1 MSIKFLKLFTFIFII
16 SNLIVFAQPITIDST
31 FGNKGIVL
39 TSTGNGND
47 VANSVAF
54 QNDGKIIV
62 AGNNNN
68 DIVLVRY
75 NIDGKIDNT
84 FGNNGIEVT
93 NLGGSTDIG
102 ASLVILPD
110 NKIIVG
116 GYSGNYPKYYFALA
130 RFNSYGKLDSSF
142 GENGKTIT
150 SIGTIS
156 DAGRSIALQS
166 DGKIIVAG
174 YSNSSSNSIFALIR
188 YNDDGS
194 LDSSFDSDGKV
205 TTTIGIANSII
216 RTIAIQSDE
225 KIIVSG
231 YSYSKSSFDYE
242 VVVARYN
249 KNGSLDNSFGN
260 GGIITTDNL
269 NGNDY
274 GESILI
280 QKDKKILVAG
290 YSFTGFVSLI
300 RYNPNGSIDNAFSNN
315 GKFSFQFGAIYQ
327 NDFSST
333 LQDDGKIIVC
343 GFSNRNNTNSS
354 FSMIRINTLGL
365 IDNSFG
371 IDGIVVTKIGIGN
384 DVATSVILQK
394 DGKIVLA
401 GKSFNGKDY
410 DIALVRYNNTMVSTD
425 FNEKLSISKL
435 LHISIRDRV
444 LDVICNNNSIVTLQ
458 IIDLLGNVFFDQ
470 KFNKNIIVSN
480 LKKGFFFLKISV
492 GINCYFEK
500 ILI

>member
-1 MSIKFLKLFTFIFII
+1 MCIR
-16 SNLIVFAQPITIDST
+16 D
-31 FGNKGIVL
+31 
-39 TSTGNGND
+39 
-47 VANSVAF
+47 
-54 QNDGKIIV
+54 
-62 AGNNNN
+62 
-68 DIVLVRY
+68 R
-75 NIDGKIDNT
+75 
-84 FGNNGIEVT
+84 
-93 NLGGSTDIG
+93 
-102 ASLVILPD
+102 VILPD

-130 RFNSYGKLDSSF
+130 RFNPYGKLDSSF

-315 GKFSFQFGAIYQ
+315 GKFSFQFGSIYQ
-327 NDFSST
+327 NDFSSI

-410 DIALVRYNNTMVSTD
+410 D
-425 FNEKLSISKL
+425 LSLI
-435 LHISIRDRV
+435 HISEPTRP
-444 LDVICNNNSIVTLQ
+444 
-458 IIDLLGNVFFDQ
+458 
-470 KFNKNIIVSN
+470 
-480 LKKGFFFLKISV
+480 
-492 GINCYFEK
+492 Y
-500 ILI
+500 